1 MKKTLAFVSASF
13 LALSLF
19 GCSNTKQP
27 EEVTY
32 DFVESVAIQRDVSK
46 VENYVTDDLKDD
58 LALERSATLENSN
71 SIEYAKFKENLEKF
85 AQKTNYVIE
94 ETNNPNKFKVEF
106 TYIDLSEPIGNGM
119 DAYKE
124 KIEQYEGTVKEP
136 TNEKENLELIYK
148 EMNEQIEGYKGKQK
162 TIHSTIKIKRIDGKP
177 VIYKVGG
184 NLIKAFSFGF
194 LDRERN
200 FIAKNKD

>member
-1 MKKTLAFVSASF
+1 MKKTIAFVSASF
-13 LALSLF
+13 VALSLF
-19 GCSNTKQP
+19 GCANTKQP
-27 EEVTY
+27 SEVAY
-32 DFVESVAIQRDVSK
+32 DFVENVAVQRDVSK
-46 VENYVTDDLKDD
+46 VENYVTDELKED
-58 LALERSATLENSN
+58 LALERSVTLENSN

-162 TIHSTIKIKRIDGKP
+162 TIHSTIKIKRIDGEP